1 MGRKRCNIYKNQLS
15 GLFCSLNL
23 LCLASGS
30 SGAGTIIGIKVYGE
44 DPSHTLTHSHS
55 HSSLSRRLG
64 RRVFFGVFPPS
75 TSSASLTFSN
85 RESDSRYSQNAV
97 VLVSQHANGWT
108 RGIIHASPGRKGNKT
123 KQKRKIRSGWEEGA
137 GGRRRP
143 GRHVIMLFSCG
154 AFLSSFPCLLGHP
167 SSFSRSLS
175 LLGSRPRAG
184 HRFGSLSTP
193 LSLSLSLR
201 LSLSAFASF
210 RCDSKSRER
219 SCRGGS

>member
-1 MGRKRCNIYKNQLS
+1 MTDGLRSLRAVSLPQSATTELHRYLSIAGSGRCPRSLPHYSAGATSRKIQAEAQKKNRLRAVGRKRCNIYKNQLS

-123 KQKRKIRSGWEEGA
+123 KQKRKIRSGWEEVAGGGA
-137 GGRRRP
+137 GP
-143 GRHVIMLFSCG
+143 DVML
-154 AFLSSFPCLLGHP
+154 
-167 SSFSRSLS
+167 
-175 LLGSRPRAG
+175 
-184 HRFGSLSTP
+184 
-193 LSLSLSLR
+193 
-201 LSLSAFASF
+201 
-210 RCDSKSRER
+210 
-219 SCRGGS
+219 